1 MNRRPS
7 QKLLEASP
15 NAFPNW
21 ADMRAIVYQGSG
33 TVALREVPSPQLEQP
48 GDVLV
53 RVDLAGICGTD
64 LHVIAG
70 DFAGMQPG
78 AIIGHEFVGEVI
90 ALGGAVARF
99 KIGNRVM
106 ASDFTACGHC
116 RWCDRGDHWE
126 CQERAFFGT
135 GTCFGPA
142 LHGAQAEIVRVPH
155 ADTTLG
161 LVPRGC
167 TDEAAILLGDN
178 LATGWAA
185 VERGA
190 LLPGEIVA
198 IIGGGS
204 VGQLASLSAQA
215 AGAGVVVV
223 IEPSQARREFARANG
238 GLAAAPDEARALVD
252 RLTDG
257 AGVDLV
263 IEAVGAAATLTAGFE
278 LVRKRGRIISIG
290 AHAAETWP
298 FPLARAFAS
307 ELTLGFAIGD
317 SIRLRPRLLSL
328 ITTGALDPTVIV
340 DRRVGF
346 AGAAQAYADLK
357 AQKVMKA
364 VIDPRI

>member
-1 MNRRPS
+1 
-7 QKLLEASP
+7 
-15 NAFPNW
+15 
-21 ADMRAIVYQGSG
+21 MRAIVYQGPG
-33 TVALREVPSPQLEQP
+33 IVALRDVPPPQLENP
-48 GDVLV
+48 GDALV

-70 DFAGMQPG
+70 DFAGIQPG

-90 ALGGAVARF
+90 AVGSAVTRF
-99 KIGNRVM
+99 KVGNRVM
-106 ASDFTACGHC
+106 SSDFTACGHC

-135 GTCFGPA
+135 GTSFGPA

-161 LVPRGC
+161 LMPKGC
-167 TDEAAILLGDN
+167 SDEAAILLGDN

-185 VERGA
+185 VERGS

-215 AGAGVVVV
+215 AGAGAVVV
-223 IEPSQARREFARANG
+223 IEPSEVRRAFARANG
-238 GLAAAPDEARALVD
+238 SLAASPKEARSLVE

-257 AGVDLV
+257 EGVDLV
-263 IEAVGAAATLTAGFE
+263 VEAVGAAATLTAGFE
-278 LVRKRGRIISIG
+278 IVRKRGRVISVG
-290 AHAAETWP
+290 AHAAESWP
-298 FPLARAFAS
+298 FPLAKSFAN

-328 ITTGALDPTVIV
+328 ITTGALDPTVVV

-357 AQKVMKA
+357 AQKFLKA

>member
-1 MNRRPS
+1 
-7 QKLLEASP
+7 
-15 NAFPNW
+15 
-21 ADMRAIVYQGSG
+21 MRAIVYQGPEI
-33 TVALREVPSPQLEQP
+33 VAPRDVPPPQLEHP
-48 GDVLV
+48 GDALV

-70 DFAGMQPG
+70 DFSGIQPG

-90 ALGGAVARF
+90 AIGSAVGRF

-106 ASDFTACGHC
+106 SSDFTACGHC

-161 LVPRGC
+161 LMPKGC
-167 TDEAAILLGDN
+167 SDEAAILLGDN

-185 VERGA
+185 VERG
-190 LLPGEIVA
+190 LLSPGEIVA
-198 IIGGGS
+198 VIGGGS

-215 AGAGVVVV
+215 AGAGAVVV
-223 IEPSQARREFARANG
+223 IEPSETRRAFARANG
-238 GLAAAPDEARALVD
+238 SLAASPEEARSLVD

-257 AGVDLV
+257 DGVDLV
-263 IEAVGAAATLTAGFE
+263 VEAVGAAATLTAGFE
-278 LVRKRGRIISIG
+278 LVRKRGRIISVG
-290 AHAAETWP
+290 AHAGESWP
-298 FPLARAFAS
+298 FPLARSFAN

-328 ITTGALDPTVIV
+328 ITTGALDPTVVV

-357 AQKVMKA
+357 AQKIMKA

>member
-1 MNRRPS
+1 
-7 QKLLEASP
+7 
-15 NAFPNW
+15 
-21 ADMRAIVYQGSG
+21 MRAIVYQGPG
-33 TVALREVPSPQLEQP
+33 IVALRDVPPPQLENP
-48 GDVLV
+48 GDALV

-70 DFAGMQPG
+70 DFAGIQPG

-90 ALGGAVARF
+90 AVGSAVTRF
-99 KIGNRVM
+99 KVGNRVM
-106 ASDFTACGHC
+106 SSDFTACGHC

-135 GTCFGPA
+135 GTSFGPA

-161 LVPRGC
+161 LMPKGC
-167 TDEAAILLGDN
+167 SDEAAILLGDN

-185 VERGA
+185 VERGS

-215 AGAGVVVV
+215 AGAGAVVV
-223 IEPSQARREFARANG
+223 IERSEMRRAFARANG
-238 GLAAAPDEARALVD
+238 SLAASPKEARSLVE

-257 AGVDLV
+257 EGADLV
-263 IEAVGAAATLTAGFE
+263 VEAVGAAATLTAGFE
-278 LVRKRGRIISIG
+278 IVRKRGRVISVG
-290 AHAAETWP
+290 AHAAESWP
-298 FPLARAFAS
+298 FPLAKSFAN

-328 ITTGALDPTVIV
+328 ITTGALDPTVVV

-357 AQKVMKA
+357 AQKFLKA

>member
-1 MNRRPS
+1 
-7 QKLLEASP
+7 
-15 NAFPNW
+15 
-21 ADMRAIVYQGSG
+21 
-33 TVALREVPSPQLEQP
+33 
-48 GDVLV
+48 V

-70 DFAGMQPG
+70 DFAGIQPG

-90 ALGGAVARF
+90 AVGGTVSRF
-99 KIGNRVM
+99 KVGDRVM
-106 ASDFTACGHC
+106 SSDFTACGHC

-126 CQERAFFGT
+126 CRERAFFGT
-135 GTCFGPA
+135 GTSFGPA

-155 ADTTLG
+155 ADITLG
-161 LVPRGC
+161 LMPKGC
-167 TDEAAILLGDN
+167 SDEAAILLCDN

-185 VERGA
+185 VERGS

-198 IIGGGS
+198 VLGGGS

-215 AGAGVVVV
+215 AGAGAVIV
-223 IEPSQARREFARANG
+223 IEPNEVRRAFARANG
-238 GLAAAPDEARALVD
+238 SLAVSPEEARPLVD
-252 RLTDG
+252 GLTDG
-257 AGVDLV
+257 EGVDLV
-263 IEAVGAAATLTAGFE
+263 VEAVGAPATLTAGFE
-278 LVRKRGRIISIG
+278 LVRKRGRIISVG
-290 AHAAETWP
+290 AHAAENWP
-298 FPLARAFAS
+298 FPLAKSFAN

-328 ITTGALDPTVIV
+328 ITTGALDPTVVV

-346 AGAAQAYADLK
+346 AGAAQVYADLK

>member
-1 MNRRPS
+1 
-7 QKLLEASP
+7 
-15 NAFPNW
+15 
-21 ADMRAIVYQGSG
+21 MRAIVYQGPG
-33 TVALREVPSPQLEQP
+33 IVALRDVPPPQLENP
-48 GDVLV
+48 GDALV

-70 DFAGMQPG
+70 DFAGIQPG

-90 ALGGAVARF
+90 AVGSAVTRF
-99 KIGNRVM
+99 KVGNRVM
-106 ASDFTACGHC
+106 SSDFTACGHC

-126 CQERAFFGT
+126 CLERAFFGT
-135 GTCFGPA
+135 GTSFGPA

-161 LVPRGC
+161 LMPKGC
-167 TDEAAILLGDN
+167 SDEAAILLGDN

-185 VERGA
+185 VERGS

-215 AGAGVVVV
+215 AGAGAVVV
-223 IEPSQARREFARANG
+223 IEPSEVRREFARANG
-238 GLAAAPDEARALVD
+238 SLAASPQEARSLVE
-252 RLTDG
+252 RLTNG
-257 AGVDLV
+257 EGVDLV
-263 IEAVGAAATLTAGFE
+263 VEAVGAAATLTAGFE
-278 LVRKRGRIISIG
+278 IVRRRGRVISVG
-290 AHAAETWP
+290 AHAAESWP
-298 FPLARAFAS
+298 FPLAKSFAN
-307 ELTLGFAIGD
+307 ELTLGFAIGN

-328 ITTGALDPTVIV
+328 ITTGALDPTVVV

-357 AQKVMKA
+357 AQKFMKA

>member
-1 MNRRPS
+1 
-7 QKLLEASP
+7 
-15 NAFPNW
+15 
-21 ADMRAIVYQGSG
+21 MRAIVYQGPG
-33 TVALREVPSPQLEQP
+33 TVALQDVPPPQLELP
-48 GDVLV
+48 EDALV

-70 DFAGMQPG
+70 DFAGIQPG
-78 AIIGHEFVGEVI
+78 TIIGHEFVGEVI
-90 ALGGAVARF
+90 AVGSAVSRF

-106 ASDFTACGHC
+106 SSDFAACGHC

-135 GTCFGPA
+135 GTSFGPA

-161 LVPRGC
+161 LMPKGC
-167 TDEAAILLGDN
+167 SDEAAILLGDN

-185 VERGA
+185 VERGS

-198 IIGGGS
+198 VIGGGS

-215 AGAGVVVV
+215 AGAGAVVV
-223 IEPSQARREFARANG
+223 IEPNEARRAFARANG
-238 GLAAAPDEARALVD
+238 SLAASPQEARSLVD

-257 AGVDLV
+257 EGVDLV
-263 IEAVGAAATLTAGFE
+263 VEAAGAAATLTAGFE
-278 LVRKRGRIISIG
+278 LVRKRGRIISVG
-290 AHAAETWP
+290 AHAAESWP
-298 FPLARAFAS
+298 FPLARSFAH

-346 AGAAQAYADLK
+346 AGAAQTYADLK
-357 AQKVMKA
+357 AQKFIKA
-364 VIDPRI
+364 VVDPRL